1 MSDWHVPEPAL
12 RAWVEGTTTMAMSAS
27 VEQHLMSCPQCR
39 AAVAVQQ
46 PGPVLAPELD
56 DTWMA
61 IREQIEPQQLNPVG
75 RALRRLGIKE
85 TDAILLSTSP
95 ALTGAWL
102 TAIALVGLFSISAAL
117 WTPTRALSLLILAAP
132 LLPMAGV
139 AAAYGAE
146 TDPTHEITLSA
157 PYSKIRLLLMRTG
170 LVVATC
176 VPLTIAAAVP
186 IEGPWW
192 LSVVWLLP
200 ALAFVLTTLAAAT
213 YMPPT
218 YAATGIAAVWL
229 AVSLPALVRREP
241 SALYDTTALVTYT
254 VIALVAGL
262 VFTTRLKHLATDWR
276 IG

>member
-1 MSDWHVPEPAL
+1 MSDWHVPEATL
-12 RAWVEGTTTMAMSAS
+12 RGWIDGTVGMAVSAS
-27 VEQHLMSCPQCR
+27 VEQHLLTCARCR
-39 AAVAVQQ
+39 AAVASGQ
-46 PGPVLAPELD
+46 PAPVLAPELD

-61 IREQIEPQQLNPVG
+61 IREQIEPQPLNVIG

-102 TAIALVGLFSISAAL
+102 AAIALVGLFSLSAAL
-117 WTPTRALSLLILAAP
+117 WTPNKAVALLILAAP

-146 TDPTHEITLSA
+146 ADPTHEVTLSA

-170 LVVATC
+170 LVVVTC
-176 VPLTIAAAVP
+176 VPLTILAAIPV
-186 IEGPWW
+186 EGPWW
-192 LSVVWLLP
+192 IAVVWLVP

-213 YMPPT
+213 FMPPT
-218 YAATGIAAVWL
+218 YAATAITATWL
-229 AVSLPALVRREP
+229 AISAPAVVRREP
-241 SALYDTTALVTYT
+241 SALYDTTALVTYA

>member
-1 MSDWHVPEPAL
+1 MSDWHVPEPTL
-12 RAWVEGTTTMAMSAS
+12 RAWVDGTASMTVSAS
-27 VEQHLMSCPQCR
+27 VEQHLLSCPQCR
-39 AAVAVQQ
+39 AAVAYQQ

-61 IREQIEPQQLNPVG
+61 IRDQIEPQQLNPIG
-75 RALRRLGIKE
+75 RALRLVGVKE
-85 TDAILLSTSP
+85 NDAILLSTSP

-102 TAIALVGLFSISAAL
+102 AAIALVGLFSLSAAL
-117 WTPTRALSLLILAAP
+117 WTPTRALALLILAAP

-146 TDPTHEITLSA
+146 ADPTHEITLSA

-170 LVVATC
+170 LVVVTC
-176 VPLTIAAAVP
+176 VPLTIVAAVP
-186 IEGPWW
+186 IAGPWW

-218 YAATGIAAVWL
+218 YAAAGIAVAWI
-229 AVSLPALVRREP
+229 AISAPAIVRREP

-254 VIALVAGL
+254 VIAVLAGL
-262 VFTTRLKHLATDWR
+262 IFTTRLKHLATDWR